1 MRDYR
6 KAATGLWEDSE
17 VKEKIETKRT
27 GTPRTWQSAQRN
39 LLCVPLR
46 NPSPP
51 LRFQLRC
58 VPFLLALAAICGA
71 VTLIAAQ
78 TRQRKR
84 VLKTPSQTQAPRG
97 SANKYSVF
105 LHSSEK
111 HKSLA
116 CNACHRVPTAWTAKR
131 DFPDVADFPNH
142 DACVRCHRQQF
153 FTRQSFVGT
162 GPAVCT
168 ICHVRAAPREDGRF
182 VFGKPNGAGQAAKQ
196 KLNDSL

>member
-27 GTPRTWQSAQRN
+27 GTPRTWQSGQRN

-46 NPSPP
+46 NPSRP

-97 SANKYSVF
+97 SANKYSAF

-116 CNACHRVPTAWTAKR
+116 CNACHRVPTAWTAK
-131 DFPDVADFPNH
+131 
-142 DACVRCHRQQF
+142 
-153 FTRQSFVGT
+153 
-162 GPAVCT
+162 
-168 ICHVRAAPREDGRF
+168 
-182 VFGKPNGAGQAAKQ
+182 
-196 KLNDSL
+196 